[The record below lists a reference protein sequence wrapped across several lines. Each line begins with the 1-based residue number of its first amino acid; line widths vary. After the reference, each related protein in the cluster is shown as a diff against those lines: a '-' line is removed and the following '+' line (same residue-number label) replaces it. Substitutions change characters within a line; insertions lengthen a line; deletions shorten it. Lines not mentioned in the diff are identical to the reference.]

1 MIEERVAQASRELSY
16 ADRYDYIIVN
26 GELEKA
32 IDDFRTIVRAE
43 KLRTKNGNK
52 IDKALNHA

>member
-1 MIEERVAQASRELSY
+1 MIEERVSQASRELSY

-32 IDDFRTIVRAE
+32 IQDFRTVVRAE

-52 IDKALNHA
+52 IDEVLNHA